1 MMPFKNYEHYNEYE
15 SHITFLFIIVFNE
28 DQKFSLSKLS
38 LS

>member
-1 MMPFKNYEHYNEYE
+1 MMPLKGYGHYNEYE
-15 SHITFLFIIVFNE
+15 SYITFLFIIVLNE